1 MPSELVELRP
11 IVVKPRPI
19 FCKPLNFHFPQ
30 IYRLHRSRR
39 IPSGQFPLPRRDWT
53 LQTHGEFSLRN
64 DIPRQSE
71 ITFAEPISQLAPT
84 DRNSLILRHHW
95 SRSTAQAYLQGV
107 EDTEP
112 NQPIGGVFVFNE
124 TCFTLTRR
132 ATSQAWNGPMIFYL
146 ADLFE
151 DDDEF
156 GAQGWEMSASC
167 DGLIC
172 RSDIFHQAD

>member
-1 MPSELVELRP
+1 MPTE
-11 IVVKPRPI
+11 IVKLKATGAKPRPV
-19 FCKPLNFHFPQ
+19 FCKPLNLHFPQ
-30 IYRLHRSRR
+30 IYRLHRSHSV
-39 IPSGQFPLPRRDWT
+39 PSQQTPRSHGDWT
-53 LQTHGEFSLRN
+53 LQTPSEFSLRN

-71 ITFAEPISQLAPT
+71 ITFAEPISHLAPT
-84 DRNSLILRHHW
+84 DPNSLILRHHW

-107 EDTEP
+107 EDTES
-112 NQPIGGVFVFNE
+112 NQPIGSVFVFNE

-132 ATSQAWNGPMIFYL
+132 ATSQAWTGPMIFYL

-156 GAQGWEMSASC
+156 GAESWEMSASC

-172 RSDIFHQAD
+172 RSDIFHEAE